1 MCCASNTRCWQTV
14 LYYLNGIGATWFPF
28 ADDQAAVVSD
38 HAEALAQAASL
49 DPATDGLRVEPLSAG
64 DALAFFN
71 FDGGGNMEP
80 LALHAGLEVAAT
92 ETKWVGSHFFRVPAL
107 CEGFAEKPADV
118 NNILC

>member
-49 DPATDGLRVEPLSAG
+49 G
-64 DALAFFN
+64 ALAMH
-71 FDGGGNMEP
+71 DM
-80 LALHAGLEVAAT
+80 T
-92 ETKWVGSHFFRVPAL
+92 CDIT
-107 CEGFAEKPADV
+107 
-118 NNILC
+118 